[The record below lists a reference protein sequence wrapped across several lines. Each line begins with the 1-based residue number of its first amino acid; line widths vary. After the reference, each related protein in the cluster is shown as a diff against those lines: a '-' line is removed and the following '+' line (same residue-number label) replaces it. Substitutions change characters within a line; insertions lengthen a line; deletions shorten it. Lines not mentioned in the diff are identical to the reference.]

1 MYFHC
6 EWMMLFQ
13 LLWASKSAAFP
24 GLQVGVDMVSRVH
37 WLAVVFS
44 ELLVHV
50 FCPLFF
56 GGASHFWL
64 FKKGFVLIKAFDC
77 KRQHP
82 TWVRTGE
89 LGVCCKGAVS
99 PKEKGERGTWASFDP
114 GLGAKCRNPST
125 SQSCSPWPPLLGG
138 LLMLPHPLVP
148 GSSVCLLTLLV
159 TQHGDQA
166 MSSLY
171 DLSAAAPSK
180 LPVPLERGCS

>member
-13 LLWASKSAAFP
+13 LLWASKSATFP
-24 GLQVGVDMVSRVH
+24 GLQAGMDMASCVH
-37 WLAVVFS
+37 WLAVFFS
-44 ELLVHV
+44 ELLAHV

-56 GGASHFWL
+56 GGAFHFCL

-77 KRQHP
+77 KRQHL

-89 LGVCCKGAVS
+89 LGVCFKGAVS
-99 PKEKGERGTWASFDP
+99 PKERGERGT
-114 GLGAKCRNPST
+114 RPSVRT
-125 SQSCSPWPPLLGG
+125 RRLLSLVAPWPHL

-148 GSSVCLLTLLV
+148 GSSVCLLILLV

-166 MSSLY
+166 MFPLY

-180 LPVPLERGCS
+180 LPVSLEIGCN